1 MRLVELALS
10 LSKKIGSWPAGLA
23 SQIERSAISIPTNI
37 AEGYGRASRAEY
49 LHFLSIS
56 AGSLRELETHIL
68 IARGNGL
75 VELEPA
81 DRALELADETGR
93 ILHGLR
99 KALSAGNRKEQRWP
113 R

>member
-1 MRLVELALS
+1 MRLVDLALP
-10 LSKKIGSWPAGLA
+10 LGKALGSHPAGLA

-49 LHFLSIS
+49 LHFLSIA

-68 IARGNGL
+68 IACRSGRIAA
-75 VELEPA
+75 EPA

-99 KALSAGNRKEQRWP
+99 KALSAGDRKVQRWP